1 MASYPPPVSPQP
13 MSRRATY
20 QGFNLFIKAIGT
32 GERGRRPLEFE
43 EARAAG
49 AAILAGEATPAQI
62 GAFFIAMRVKGETPE
77 ELAGIAAALR
87 EAAPRLDAR
96 CDRPLVACAG
106 AYDGVAEAP
115 ALSLVTGVVAAA
127 AGAGIVVHC
136 GSQLG
141 PKFGVTAAEVLGA
154 LGGDAAPGPDQS
166 EAMLERAGVSVV
178 HAGRSLPGWSALAT
192 VRDEI
197 GPRGPIHSAEKL
209 VDWFGARR
217 FVVGFT
223 HAPFGERLCA
233 AMELLGADRAIAVR
247 GLEGSDV
254 VRPGRPI
261 AVEDEGRVEL
271 PEHIGDAVPAAPG
284 AHASAAVTRAL
295 VAGDA
300 DRVTEH
306 AVVLSAGLRLY
317 VAGLAP
323 TPLRGM
329 ALARAALAD
338 GRAAATL
345 DALVG

>member
-1 MASYPPPVSPQP
+1 MP
-13 MSRRATY
+13 RRATY
-20 QGFNLFIKAIGT
+20 DGFNVFVKAVGT
-32 GERGRRPLEFE
+32 GERGRRSLEFD
-43 EARAAG
+43 EAREAA
-49 AAILAGEATPAQI
+49 AAVLSGSASPAQI

-87 EAAPRLDAR
+87 EAAPLLHAGGG
-96 CDRPLVACAG
+96 RPLVACAG

-115 ALSLVTGVVAAA
+115 ALSLVAGVVAAA
-127 AGAGIVVHC
+127 AGAAIVVHC
-136 GSQLG
+136 GRPLG
-141 PKFGVTAAEVLGA
+141 PKYGVTAAQVLGA
-154 LGGDAAPGPDQS
+154 LGGDGEPGPEAS
-166 EAMLERAGVSVV
+166 ERMLARAGIAVV
-178 HAGRSLPGWSALAT
+178 HAAAALPGWARLADL
-192 VRDEI
+192 RDEI

-217 FVVGFT
+217 FAIGFT

-233 AMELLGADRAIAVR
+233 ALELLGADRAIAIR
-247 GLEGSDV
+247 GLEGSDI

-261 AVEDEGRVEL
+261 AVEDEGRLEL
-271 PEHIGDAVPAAPG
+271 PEHLGDAVPAAPG
-284 AHASAAVTRAL
+284 VALSAAVTRAVL
-295 VAGDA
+295 DGDA

-329 ALARAALAD
+329 AQARAALGD

-345 DALVG
+345 DALLG